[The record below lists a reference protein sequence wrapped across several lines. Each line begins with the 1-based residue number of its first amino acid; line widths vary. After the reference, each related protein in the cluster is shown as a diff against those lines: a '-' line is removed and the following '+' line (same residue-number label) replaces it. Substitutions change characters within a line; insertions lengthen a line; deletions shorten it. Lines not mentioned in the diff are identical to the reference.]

1 MTMRSVLHHRYF
13 PWIFLPAVCLL
24 SALLWLPSWQ
34 NPIVSDTSLYALLGE
49 SFWTTGRYAVLGELH
64 GKHLPFHAIAS
75 YPLVWALG
83 YGTGMKFSSLFAGFG
98 VLIAAYFLFKRAL
111 SREVAVLTVLAIAF
125 HYGFV
130 VMTMLGSADLLF
142 TFLFLLSLHA
152 YLNAEKEP
160 RWYLAVSILL
170 GLACLTRYNG
180 VPLFLVFPLYTLWK
194 RPRHFWSPLFLGS
207 MVLGAAIFSTWFIR
221 AYFAFGALTNDY
233 TTELQGKTAG
243 PLAQIFIS
251 LKYYLHPFG
260 NILPILFLFSLYGL
274 YRERRQSFLIVFM
287 IGVWSLFLI
296 WPVLNIRYTFPGY
309 IILLAFAFL
318 GVQDL
323 LRRFPRVSGALVT
336 LILASVI
343 ALDVFALC
351 AYTYGSCN
359 VILDRNLPGFPK
371 HLGFASEGFYTW
383 DQARDY
389 LNAHAE
395 PGAEVTML
403 GPVNA
408 AVFAR
413 DHVFR
418 EDLGMQPEG
427 PSICPSY
434 RITQEM
440 LPDEIS
446 IFQTVDVPV
455 TYVAK
460 RECK

>member
-1 MTMRSVLHHRYF
+1 MRLVIHHRSF
-13 PWIFLPAVCLL
+13 PWVFLPAVCLL

-75 YPLVWALG
+75 YPLVWAFG
-83 YGTGMKFSSLFAGFG
+83 YGTGMKLSTLLAGFG
-98 VLIAAYFLFKRAL
+98 VLIASYFLFARTL
-111 SREVAVLTVLAIAF
+111 SREIAVLTVLAVAF

-142 TFLFLLSLHA
+142 TLLFLLSLHA
-152 YLNAEKEP
+152 YVNAEKET
-160 RWYLAVSILL
+160 RWYLAVGILL
-170 GLACLTRYNG
+170 GLSCLTRYNG
-180 VPLFLVFPLYTLWK
+180 VPLFLVFPLYTFWK

-207 MVLGAAIFSTWFIR
+207 MVLGAAIFSTWFLR

-260 NILPILFLFSLYGL
+260 NILPVLFLFSLYGL

-309 IILLAFAFL
+309 IILFAFAMMGITHAMRL
-318 GVQDL
+318 I
-323 LRRFPRVSGALVT
+323 PRGSK
-336 LILASVI
+336 LILTAIIVGVI
-343 ALDVFALC
+343 ALDAFALC
-351 AYTYGSCN
+351 AYSYGSCN
-359 VILDRNLPGFPK
+359 NILDRRVPGFPK
-371 HLGFASEGFYTW
+371 HLGFAVEGFYTW
-383 DQARDY
+383 DQARDA
-389 LNAHAE
+389 LNSLAE

-408 AVFAR
+408 VVFAR

-427 PSICPSY
+427 PSTCPSY
-434 RITQEM
+434 RITQEV
-440 LPDEIS
+440 LPSEETV
-446 IFQTVDVPV
+446 FQTTDAPV
-455 TYVAK
+455 TFVAK
-460 RECK
+460 TACSE